1 MSSDI
6 VVVGSLNMDM
16 VVRVKRRPARGE
28 TVMGSDFFMSPGGK
42 GANQAYASR
51 KLGASVSMIG
61 KLGMDVFAE
70 QLLANLQQVGVDTTC
85 IERSS
90 EHATGIAQISVD
102 EEGDNSIIVAPGT
115 NEWMTPDDV
124 RKREQWI
131 KQAKLLIVQ
140 LEIPMDTV
148 MEAVSIA
155 RCHQVPV
162 LLDPAPVP
170 QHPLQDELLA
180 MIDYMTPNES
190 EISRL
195 TGIEVTDTR
204 SAKVAAVELLRK
216 GVKTVFAKLGEKGV
230 VVINAN
236 RTFFVEG
243 YKVRAVDT
251 TAAGDAFAGAVGAAL
266 VTGQDVWAAAQFANA
281 VGALTVT
288 KAGAQSSMPDL
299 KEVEAFM
306 LRASREE
313 M

>member
-1 MSSDI
+1 MSSEI

-16 VVRVKRRPARGE
+16 VVRVERRPARGE

-51 KLGASVSMIG
+51 KLGASVSMVG

-102 EEGDNSIIVAPGT
+102 AGGDNSIIVAPGT
-115 NEWMTPDDV
+115 NEWITPEDV
-124 RKREQWI
+124 RKREPLI

-155 RCHQVPV
+155 KRHQVPI

-170 QHPLQDELLA
+170 LLPLQDELLA
-180 MIDYMTPNES
+180 MVDYMTPNES

-195 TGIEVTDTR
+195 TGIEVIDTR

-243 YKVRAVDT
+243 YKVQAVDT

-266 VTGQDVWAAAQFANA
+266 VSGQDVWAAAQFANA

-306 LRASREE
+306 VQASRGES
-313 M
+313 